1 VLSPGAAISR
11 DSSVIAASEVKRQG
25 DIDYADFVEQR
36 IVHLA
41 AAARARRGIE
51 ERSEEEY
58 EIGSQ
63 AVRRTFWPVIAAM
76 ALLALAFVVALVVL

>member
-1 VLSPGAAISR
+1 
-11 DSSVIAASEVKRQG
+11 VKRQG

-36 IVHLA
+36 ILHLA

-58 EIGSQ
+58 ELGKK
-63 AVRRTFWPVIAAM
+63 AVRHAFWPVIG
-76 ALLALAFVVALVVL
+76 ALVALALGFVVALLVL